1 MEEAE
6 SFQGGVK
13 LMLSVLRDSDE
24 KVVINLVGSATDT
37 AAALNREPELFK
49 DKVKAIYIHAG
60 NGPDGPQPEWNVQ
73 LDPMAYVRLL
83 ESGLPIYWCPCYG
96 RDGYQTYYLVKEQS
110 SVIGACTKPVQ
121 NYFVYCFTQSKDDP
135 IGFLGGGPHP
145 VPNGARNM
153 WCTAPMFHAA
163 GRTIYQRGADD
174 FVALTPAAAE
184 KAGLAGKAVNA
195 FSFLPVRV
203 DTGKFP
209 VLRVVLN
216 PVHANTFVFRTAD
229 PRYQQILA
237 SCLKNLLAE
246 LGR

>member
-1 MEEAE
+1 M
-6 SFQGGVK
+6 
-13 LMLSVLRDSDE
+13 
-24 KVVINLVGSATDT
+24 
-37 AAALNREPELFK
+37 
-49 DKVKAIYIHAG
+49 
-60 NGPDGPQPEWNVQ
+60 
-73 LDPMAYVRLL
+73 
-83 ESGLPIYWCPCYG
+83 
-96 RDGYQTYYLVKEQS
+96 
-110 SVIGACTKPVQ
+110 Q

-135 IGFLGGGPHP
+135 IGFLSGGPHP
-145 VPNGARNM
+145 VPNGPRTM

-163 GRTIYQRGADD
+163 GRSIYQRGADD

-203 DTGKFP
+203 DTSKFP
-209 VLRVVLN
+209 VLRVTLN
-216 PVHANTFVFRTAD
+216 PAHTNTFVFRVTD